1 MKVFIVYAHAEPRS
15 FNGAM
20 RDLAVATLTDAG
32 HAVQVSDLYEMKFDP
47 VSDRRNFVSVK
58 DAGYFK
64 QQLEERHASEVGGFA
79 SDVQAEMEKLFWC
92 DVLIFQ
98 FPLWWFGMPAIL
110 KGWVDRV
117 FAMGRVYGG
126 GKWYTD
132 GALRGRRGMVAT
144 TTGGPA
150 SLYSPR
156 GINGHIDA
164 LLYPI
169 HNGIFYFVGM
179 EVLPPFVAW
188 SVARASDDQRRRYL
202 DEWRQRLR
210 TLDTTPPL
218 TFRPL
223 SDYDEKLELRPGIS
237 PTAPVFPAG

>member
-1 MKVFIVYAHAEPRS
+1 MKVFIVYAHAEPHS

-20 RDLAVATLTDAG
+20 RDLAVATLADAG
-32 HAVQVSDLYEMKFDP
+32 HAVQVSDLYAMKFDP
-47 VSDRRNFVSVK
+47 VSDRRNFLSVK

-64 QQLEERHASEVGGFA
+64 QQIEERHASEVGGFA
-79 SDVQAEMEKLFWC
+79 PDVQAEIEKLFWC

-126 GKWYTD
+126 GKWYTE
-132 GALRGRRGMVAT
+132 GALRGRRGLVAT

-169 HNGIFYFVGM
+169 HNGIFHFVGM
-179 EVLPPFVAW
+179 DALPPFVAW
-188 SVARASDDQRRRYL
+188 SVARADDDQRRRYL

-218 TFRPL
+218 LFRPL
-223 SDYDEKLELRPGIS
+223 SDYDEKLELRAGIS